1 MRNLKKILAL
11 ALALVMTLSLMTV
24 ANAFNDD
31 KDVNSTYAEAVEV
44 LSGLGVFKG
53 VNDGSNFA
61 PKQTITRAEVAAII
75 YRIVTGDVADRQ
87 DGIYAD
93 YAKFKDV
100 AANHWAA
107 GYIGYCSNAELIVGD
122 GTNFYP
128 DQTVNGYQA
137 LAMILRA
144 MGYDQNDEFKGEG
157 WEIRV
162 ASTAQQKGVLKNV
175 NAGTLGVAATRE
187 LVAELLFQAIS
198 GTNTVFYLT
207 NTMSYM
213 DEGSTLGY
221 QTFGL
226 AKGNRT
232 TIDNW
237 GRPGYTWTA
246 TKNSLKMPTVAT
258 VEEAPVATYTTAVT
272 ECDVA
277 DDTNRPGD
285 TTYALYVNGNTV
297 RSNYMVNALD
307 TVTKIGAQGR
317 LTEVYADRIVMI
329 DTFLARVVSVSDAA
343 YDAAGHLKTPATI
356 TLSVYDSTVG
366 GNTYVLTNGANNW
379 GYVVGDMVLLN
390 AYTATGTATDT
401 TTTVSKKGVTNNG
414 LYGEIVGKATSLVGA
429 QTIIYTNATQH
440 NVNGTIYND
449 ACKFLLDEAGVST
462 ANFNWYFDQYNN
474 LIGATE
480 IAAATSYGVITSIW
494 WAGNTTDGS
503 GLANATVTYMDG
515 TTGTV
520 TLSSMTVNTAN
531 VGNPYVAA
539 TGRPTYS
546 IATTDIMSVNN
557 STQQFW
563 VTTDAATN
571 ARAEANTATYTGAT
585 NGIIGGHLFQF
596 TTQANGTVAAME
608 VGGTTTDGVAKLAS
622 VNTAVSKDTLYS
634 NLITSNTTMFLIKS
648 GAGFITIT
656 GVNNIGSYQAAEVD
670 YVDLNNDGVAD
681 YVYVIGQ
688 AVNAVADS
696 LFYYAGGQISYDVA
710 TQVYTVPGYVD
721 GVAGELKIT
730 YANAT
735 FYNTIVT
742 GGANKL
748 YKVTNT
754 NGYVSAL
761 SAITTNGQVTFANS
775 NTYGSYASNLWVT
788 PVTGAAGHTHKNGVY
803 NIPGWGSVVENGN
816 TKVVGSWA
824 DDMSQKDVILVW
836 HSASG
841 SVENGLILQAY
852 IVDKSGNV
860 PGITTI
866 NSADMAATQPV
877 TGRQLGAITC
887 TTNGIVGYNAQWF
900 DATSGQVVPST
911 QIALAGHVYVC
922 QVSGFTAAYGYELA
936 PTFGVNGWNSTVPGT
951 WTWTWTA
958 TT

>member
-258 VEEAPVATYTTAVT
+258 IEEAYLAQYTTAVT
-272 ECDVA
+272 ECDIAA
-277 DDTNRPGD
+277 DVHIANSAN
-285 TTYALYVNGNTV
+285 YALYVNAKVPTA
-297 RSNYMVNALD
+297 NYVVNATD
-307 TVTKIGAQGR
+307 TVTKVGAQGR

-329 DTFLARVVSVSDAA
+329 DTFLAQVASVSDAA
-343 YDAAGHLKTPATI
+343 YDAAGHLRTPATI
-356 TLSVYDSTVG
+356 TLTVYDADGVTTGNKGST
-366 GNTYVLTNGANNW
+366 NTRTLTLTNGTVNYPYAK
-379 GYVVGDMVLLN
+379 GEFVLLN
-390 AYTATGTATDT
+390 AYTNPVNSATASGTVITADAT
-401 TTTVSKKGVTNNG
+401 K
-414 LYGEIVGKATSLVGA
+414 YGEIVGKATSVAGA
-429 QTIIYTNATQH
+429 QSVIYWNAQQH
-440 NVNGTIYND
+440 NVGGTVYND
-449 ACKFLLDEAGVST
+449 AVKFYLDDAGVST
-462 ANFNWYFDQYNN
+462 ANHTWYFDQYNN

-520 TLSSMTVNTAN
+520 TISYMTVNNAD
-531 VGNPYVAA
+531 VGSPYQVYE
-539 TGRPTYS
+539 GKPTYS
-546 IATTDIMSVNN
+546 TVNTDIMTFTENGFCVSP
-557 STQQFW
+557 
-563 VTTDAATN
+563 DARTN
-571 ARAEANTATYTGAT
+571 ARSDAHKVV
-585 NGIIGGHLFQF
+585 GGHLFQF
-596 TTQANGTVAAME
+596 TTQANGTVTAME
-608 VGGTTTDGVAKLAS
+608 VGGTANDTVAKMAS
-622 VNTAVSKDTLYS
+622 VETAIYKNTQIYNS
-634 NLITSNTTMFLIKS
+634 LIVNANTVFLVK
-648 GAGFITIT
+648 AGNTFTTVT
-656 GVNNIGSYQAAEVD
+656 GFQNIGNYVSGEVD
-670 YVDLNNDGVAD
+670 YVDVDNNGVAD
-681 YVYVIGQ
+681 YVYITAAATASKVTSLLYYTGEQ
-688 AVNAVADS
+688 MSYANGYWTVPCYVDGEKTTVLVADS
-696 LFYYAGGQISYDVA
+696 TGTTTSGIINNIVTNIGKLLKVQLTDGVVTGYNA
-710 TQVYTVPGYVD
+710 VYTTIGHQVTSNDSTNFPMAPVYTGYNSTVYVD
-721 GVAGELKIT
+721 VLTGEAGDSYIGNLYRDANGKSYSYVEGVTKGYGDFTADMSGKNVIVVYVNNSGNAG
-730 YANAT
+730 
-735 FYNTIVT
+735 
-742 GGANKL
+742 
-748 YKVTNT
+748 
-754 NGYVSAL
+754 NGIMLQAYVVDKS
-761 SAITTNGQVTFANS
+761 SV
-775 NTYGSYASNLWVT
+775 VPDPT
-788 PVTGAAGHTHKNGVY
+788 PVTTG
-803 NIPGWGSVVENGN
+803 NIVRVVEIYQGGN
-816 TKVVGSWA
+816 LIGSR
-824 DDMSQKDVILVW
+824 S
-836 HSASG
+836 
-841 SVENGLILQAY
+841 
-852 IVDKSGNV
+852 
-860 PGITTI
+860 
-866 NSADMAATQPV
+866 ATQTGV
-877 TGRQLGAITC
+877 TAQTYTTGQDYATVSAALPSLNVAGAT
-887 TTNGIVGYNAQWF
+887 VVE
-900 DATSGQVVPST
+900 DVTSVTVVAGQTVTVT
-911 QIALAGHVYVC
+911 YKVAL
-922 QVSGFTAAYGYELA
+922 
-936 PTFGVNGWNSTVPGT
+936 
-951 WTWTWTA
+951 
-958 TT
+958 